1 MKKNLM
7 RIAGAFACAATF
19 SSALATGAQA
29 QKLRKVTV
37 FMFAVPSGPIV
48 PYYYGVGAGIYKK
61 HGLDV
66 SLRVL
71 GGGSLNGN
79 QLVMQGQG
87 DFAVADTTSYL
98 HMRAQNQAIISV
110 MGAIQGDA
118 SAVVVHKSTNI
129 TKPLDLKGHKIAV
142 VNNSGSQYL
151 FPVYLKANGVDPKD
165 VNVVALSAAAKNTVF
180 VAKQVDGTVAF
191 GDVVAPLYESKGL
204 PVNVLPYGEKVPYLQ
219 FTINTRRDLVKS
231 DPDFVRTF
239 LQATAE
245 AYIGTH
251 EHISEAAKYTIA
263 ASNGTAPP
271 QKVLE
276 EQTRGILPYTST
288 RLDAG
293 KPLGWMAEKD
303 WAETIA
309 LSEKYLNLK
318 PGLKAADMYTDALVA
333 GNPVNP
339 EWAYSGK

>member
-1 MKKNLM
+1 M
-7 RIAGAFACAATF
+7 ACAAV
-19 SSALATGAQA
+19 SGPSAVAQTP
-29 QKLRKVTV
+29 RKVTV
-37 FMFAVPSGPIV
+37 FLFAVPSGPV
-48 PYYYGVGAGIYKK
+48 VAFYYGVGAGIYKK
-61 HGLDV
+61 YGLDV
-66 SLRVL
+66 SLRIL

-98 HMRAQNQAIISV
+98 EMRSQGTPIITV

-118 SAVVVHKSTNI
+118 SAVVVHKATNI
-129 TKPLDLKGHKIAV
+129 MEPLQLKGRKIAV

-151 FPVYLKANGVDPKD
+151 FPVYLRANGVDPKD
-165 VNVVALSAAAKNTVF
+165 VDIVALSAAAKNTVF

-191 GDVVAPLYESKGL
+191 GGVTAPLYESQGL

-219 FTINTRRDLVKS
+219 FSINTRQDLVKS
-231 DPDFVRTF
+231 DPEFVKTF
-239 LQATAE
+239 LKATAE
-245 AYIGTH
+245 AYVGTMA
-251 EHISEAAKYTIA
+251 HIPEAAKYTID

-276 EQTRGILPYTST
+276 QQTLGILPYTST

-303 WAETIA
+303 WADTIE
-309 LSEKYLNLK
+309 LSEKYLSLK
-318 PGLKAADMYTDALVA
+318 PGLKPAEFFTNDLVA
-333 GNPVNP
+333 DNPVNP